1 MTKYK
6 LNVNGYCME
15 GNAHTL
21 TPEEVQKVQDFQKEN
36 FHDKLSEMYP
46 YFPDILDDF
55 EHGLPNWWMASRPY
69 VNDRL
74 TFTLR
79 DENDQVV
86 WECKWDELED
96 PYTLDEKYGLPSNF
110 EELIEVLD
118 AYPHEGH
125 ENILCIIEDVKG
137 SICTYIIES
146 DEQPQPKDFG
156 FMAHSLESPVFGYE
170 FMDKMFYKG
179 QELEKDYDDEWLT
192 GKSLDIYLFTLED
205 VNNGVYDSDEEE

>member
-125 ENILCIIEDVKG
+125 ENILCII
-137 SICTYIIES
+137 
-146 DEQPQPKDFG
+146 KD
-156 FMAHSLESPVFGYE
+156 
-170 FMDKMFYKG
+170 
-179 QELEKDYDDEWLT
+179 W
-192 GKSLDIYLFTLED
+192 
-205 VNNGVYDSDEEE
+205 